1 MKKMKSIYWNAKVY
15 TGEAKLQQAFLI
27 EEGVFAAVGT
37 NEEILALTDGDTD
50 VTDLKGR
57 FVCPGFNDS
66 HMHLLGLGQSLKAA
80 QLSLHT
86 NSLTGMIEYLRR
98 FALEHPPR
106 EGQWLRGRGW
116 NQDYF
121 TDTERMPNRTDLD
134 SISTTYP
141 IMITRACGHCCVVNS
156 KVLEIAGIDA
166 KTPPAPEGGRIGMEN
181 GVPDGRLY
189 DNAIELLNPF
199 IPLPD
204 KEELKDM
211 MRLACRKLN
220 SYGVTSVQSDDYSSF
235 RAVPYQTINEA
246 YRELA
251 QSGELTVRV
260 YEQANFASLPE
271 LKAFIEAGNLTG
283 RGDEHFCI
291 GPLKML
297 GDGSLGSRTAHL
309 TQPYADRA
317 DTCGFSLFSEGQ
329 MKELISLANAHGMQ
343 VAVHAIGDAC
353 LDRVLDAIEAA
364 LCEYPR
370 TDHRHGVVHC
380 QITRPDQLERIR
392 RLGLHI
398 YAQTIFLDYDN
409 HIVES
414 RVGKERAASSYSW
427 KTLME
432 GGVSVSNGSDAP
444 VELPDVMRGI
454 ECAVTRSSIDGTG
467 PYLPKEAF
475 TLNEALD
482 SYTIRGAEASFEEK
496 RKGRIAPGY
505 FADFTVLER
514 DPFDVKA
521 TDLHKIKVHSCYLE
535 NRCVWGKDQC
545 AESETALEFY

>member
-1 MKKMKSIYWNAKVY
+1 MKSIYYNAAVY
-15 TGEAKLQQAFLI
+15 TGETKLQQAFLV
-27 EEGVFAAVGT
+27 EEGAFTAVGT
-37 NEEILALTDGDTD
+37 NEEILALADRDTV

-57 FVCPGFNDS
+57 FVCAGFNDS
-66 HMHLLGLGQSLKAA
+66 HMHLLSLGQSLKAA
-80 QLSLHT
+80 QLSRHT
-86 NSLTGMIEYLRR
+86 NSLAGMINYLRL
-98 FALEHPPR
+98 FAAEHPPR
-106 EGQWLRGRGW
+106 DGQWLRGRGW

-121 TDTERMPNRTDLD
+121 TDTNRMPDKADLD
-134 SISTTYP
+134 AISTRYP

-156 KVLEIAGIDA
+156 KVLEIVGITG
-166 KTPPAPEGGRIGMEN
+166 KTLSPEGGRIGMQN
-181 GVPDGRLY
+181 GEPDGKLY

-211 MRLACRKLN
+211 MRLACKLLN
-220 SYGVTSVQSDDYSSF
+220 SYGVTSVQSDDYSTF
-235 RAVPYQTINEA
+235 REVPYETINAA

-251 QSGELTVRV
+251 QSGELSVRV

-271 LKAFIEAGNLTG
+271 LQSFIDADNLTG
-283 RGDEHFCI
+283 IGDDSFRI

-309 TQPYADRA
+309 SKPYADQA
-317 DTCGFSLFSEGQ
+317 DSCGFSLFSADQ
-329 MKELISLANAHGMQ
+329 MKALISLANAHGMQ

-364 LCEYPR
+364 LLEHPR
-370 TDHRHGVVHC
+370 ADHRHGVVHC

-414 RVGKERAASSYSW
+414 RVGKERAASSYCW
-427 KTLME
+427 KTLMN

-454 ECAVTRSSIDGTG
+454 QCAVTRASIDGTG

-475 TLNEALD
+475 SVKEALD

-505 FADFTVLER
+505 VADFTVLEQN
-514 DPFDVKA
+514 PFEADAK
-521 TDLHKIKVHSCYLE
+521 DLHTIKVHSCYLE
-535 NRCVWGKDQC
+535 NRCVWD
-545 AESETALEFY
+545 